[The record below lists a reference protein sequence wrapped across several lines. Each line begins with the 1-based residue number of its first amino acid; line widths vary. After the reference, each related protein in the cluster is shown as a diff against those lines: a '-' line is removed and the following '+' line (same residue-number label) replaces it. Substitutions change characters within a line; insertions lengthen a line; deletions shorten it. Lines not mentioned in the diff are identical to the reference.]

1 MYKTLVLKKGSQ
13 LALYNSFHTGMNYTH
28 RVMCLKSFLSKQSWR
43 WSQLCCYCCWE
54 YGARGEA
61 GELTRRADHSNTS
74 SLYSMPM
81 KARAVVGTM
90 TVATLCKSIC
100 RHGWHK
106 SLCKG
111 SLLSRLRGFLV
122 CCVFGWVFPKN
133 QSYTTF
139 FQNLRTHVFHC
150 LLSLALFPL
159 PQTESSL
166 KETRICTSQI
176 PLEEGLA
183 IPAWGLLSADGLQF
197 SPVTDCLS

>member
-81 KARAVVGTM
+81 KARDVVGTM

-139 FQNLRTHVFHC
+139 FQFQKLKKIQMCSEEKNQVSFKDLSKWVGRRLAS
-150 LLSLALFPL
+150 LLQDLQHETAQGVCVCGGGTISL
-159 PQTESSL
+159 
-166 KETRICTSQI
+166 
-176 PLEEGLA
+176 
-183 IPAWGLLSADGLQF
+183 
-197 SPVTDCLS
+197 SPFTKK